1 MIDYLVNIK
10 FENVDC
16 IYYHLTYNKNER
28 ITVFN
33 SQEKNLGSTL
43 KLV

>member
-16 IYYHLTYNKNER
+16 IYYHLTYNKNEKGR
-28 ITVFN
+28 KK
-33 SQEKNLGSTL
+33 EK
-43 KLV
+43 KLEYIN